1 VSSIAEA
8 QSLEQSSICDSV
20 RSLEAHASTGG
31 PLRLC
36 AFPVSPGFGPFA
48 VPYFGTSRLTST
60 GSLRFHEA
68 SSLIWAAPTP
78 HQDTTL
84 ACFRFRSGFRS
95 GHHPDPGLVRSPSVT
110 HRSFRTVPAAN
121 YLTGH
126 RAGLRC
132 GVQARPPVRPTPFG
146 LSLSSPVLCRRA
158 LHRTPHGNTNCAAA
172 PASER
177 PFPVVDYRGTTLHDS
192 PGGAL
197 PLDRCA
203 ARRTPLPACQAG
215 EGDPSG

>member
-1 VSSIAEA
+1 MSSIAEA

-126 RAGLRC
+126 RAGLRR
-132 GVQARPPVRPTPFG
+132 GVQARPPARPTPFG
-146 LSLSSPVLCRRA
+146 LSLSSPVFCLWA
-158 LHRTPHGNTNCAAA
+158 LHRTPHGDTTMRLPRPRPNV
-172 PASER
+172 EQV
-177 PFPVVDYRGTTLHDS
+177 PFPVVGYRSTTLHDS
-192 PGGAL
+192 PGGVL

-203 ARRTPLPACQAG
+203 ARRTPLPA
-215 EGDPSG
+215 